1 MANAPQLRRVRGA
14 QPQKYKKNYKHVEYS
29 NQHVDAEHPSLYYK
43 DVKFMK
49 VYTIILISTMTIVR

>member
-1 MANAPQLRRVRGA
+1 MLPNSEESGVPN
-14 QPQKYKKNYKHVEYS
+14 PKNTKKIYKHVEYS